1 MRRGRV
7 FAAIVMSLAL
17 VAAGPAATIP
27 AITGEI

>member
-7 FAAIVMSLAL
+7 FAAIVMSLAP
-17 VAAGPAATIP
+17 VVAGPAATIP